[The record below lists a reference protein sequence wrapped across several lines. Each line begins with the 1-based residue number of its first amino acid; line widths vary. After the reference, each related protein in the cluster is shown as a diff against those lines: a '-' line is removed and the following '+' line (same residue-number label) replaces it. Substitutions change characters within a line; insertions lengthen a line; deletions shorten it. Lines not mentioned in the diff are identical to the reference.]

1 MSLPRLVIPSHD
13 RSDVL
18 AKKTFAFL
26 QRENYPKDKIVIFVS
41 SEIEQFRYSLT
52 CPGVQIVIGK
62 LGLTQQRNFISDWL
76 DDDEIYVSLDDDVTG
91 VKSLGKS
98 FLDIVRDGV
107 QAISSRRTGLFGILS
122 RDDGRSLKDNTTE
135 HLTHVVGS
143 FFIVRNHKDIKI
155 EISTNVEDYARSC
168 LYFLRYGAVF
178 RYRGAGVQTKYMGS
192 SGGLT
197 DRKARQEQGVKELVE
212 MYPGLCKAITKRNG
226 WPDVLLNF
234 RAKKSL

>member
-26 QRENYPKDKIVIFVS
+26 ERENYPKDKIIIFVS
-41 SEIEQFRYSLT
+41 SEIEQFRYSLS
-52 CPGVQIVIGK
+52 CPGVQIVIGQ

-91 VKSLGKS
+91 VKTMGKS
-98 FLDIVRDGV
+98 FLTIVRDGV

-122 RDDGRSLKDNTTE
+122 RDDGRSLKDSTTQ
-135 HLTHVVGS
+135 HLAHIVGS
-143 FFIVRNHKDIKI
+143 FFIARNHKDIKI
-155 EISTNVEDYARSC
+155 TSSTNVEDYARSC
-168 LYFLRYGAVF
+168 LYFLKYGAVF
-178 RYRGAGVQTKYMGS
+178 RYRGAGVQTKYLGS
-192 SGGLT
+192 SGGLVN
-197 DRKARQEQGVKELVE
+197 RRARQEEGVQELVK
-212 MYPGLCKAITKRNG
+212 MFPNLCRPITKRNG

-234 RAKKSL
+234 RAKI